1 MRRPPGLF
9 FAALALVTCRT
20 PPAPRPTSHPSAP
33 VQRANPARIRVA
45 RAPEDLLGGPNAAGR
60 FGDFVI
66 ENDHLRA
73 VIERLP
79 GGRSF
84 ALTGGSL
91 LDLAAREGDGFT
103 RDEIGQVFTLTGEF
117 PRQITYT
124 RESRAVAPDGT
135 ATLTFR
141 SDASAELEGVTEYVL
156 GPDAR
161 ALTIRTTLTRSPNAP
176 PVQGAT
182 LPLSVRLADAIQCGG
197 AAHWVPDF
205 GFARPSPTARY
216 AWIAGLG
223 HDTAYAFVGEQPFRG
238 PSSTHWINPAQGDT
252 DLWPGDHVTY
262 TRRIAASGRLDLVR
276 ALEHAGA
283 SLGNARVTVHVRA
296 LGEPVAD
303 ARVTLHPLVRN
314 DAGVI
319 ARTPV
324 MLATTDA
331 AGDATIPIA
340 PGEYRVSVTAP
351 GRRERSDALV
361 TVTARESPPASVEVA
376 LSPRSSLAI
385 HTRVDGDA
393 SPARVIIRGLD
404 GTPSPALGASGRA
417 DGAGDNV
424 ITDTRGEITVPLA
437 PGRYELTA
445 THGIAHSLATATV
458 TLAEGQRDAV
468 TLDLHR
474 VIARDGYVCGDFHQH
489 QAPSLDAPVSLRDRV
504 LADVAEGLDV
514 VASTDHNM
522 ASDLGETVREMGLE
536 NRLLTLA
543 GDEVSTDVASAPI
556 GHVNLFPI
564 PVDRDATRGGAPSFF
579 ELDVPTFLA
588 RARAWAPDAVIQV
601 NHPRAPGPTGMFSVV
616 RFNPRTGR
624 SEAPFAPHFDAIEVW
639 NGRWQSA
646 IDPVLDDWF
655 AMLRTGAR
663 ITATGNSDSHA
674 ITTQEAGYP
683 RTCLAVPD
691 ARAGHFTAAD
701 VTRALRE
708 TRDVF
713 VTDGPHVTVTDAE
726 GRSVIGRT
734 VRAPA
739 RLTVTV
745 TSPVWCA
752 AIGIDRLDSDGRR
765 AHLLTVNEM
774 ARDTV
779 RRRGTLDIPR
789 SLVRSPSPRF
799 VVVRALGYEPIP
811 VLAGEPP
818 LRPMAITN
826 PIWIE

>member
-1 MRRPPGLF
+1 
-9 FAALALVTCRT
+9 
-20 PPAPRPTSHPSAP
+20 
-33 VQRANPARIRVA
+33 VA
-45 RAPEDLLGGPNAAGR
+45 QAPEDLLGGPNAAGR
-60 FGDFVI
+60 FGDLVI

-84 ALTGGSL
+84 ALSGASL

-103 RDEIGQVFTLTGEF
+103 RDELGQVFTLIGEF

-141 SDASAELEGVTEYVL
+141 GEASGGVEGVTEYVL

-161 ALTIRTTLTRSPNAP
+161 ALTIRTTLTRSSNAP
-176 PVQGAT
+176 AVQGAT
-182 LPLSVRLADAIQCGG
+182 LPVSVRLADAIQCGG

-205 GFARPSPTARY
+205 GFARPTPDARF

-223 HDTAYAFVGEQPFRG
+223 HDTAYAFVGEGPFRG
-238 PSSTHWINPAQGDT
+238 PSSTHWINPSQGDV
-252 DLWPGDHVTY
+252 DLLPGDHVTY

-283 SLGNARVTVHVRA
+283 SLGSARVTVRVRA

-303 ARVTLHPLVRN
+303 ARVTLHPFVRD
-314 DAGVI
+314 DAGAVP
-319 ARTPV
+319 RTPV

-331 AGDATIPIA
+331 SGDATIPIA
-340 PGEYRVSVTAP
+340 PGEYRVSVSAP
-351 GRRERSDALV
+351 GRRERSDTPASV
-361 TVTARESPPASVEVA
+361 NARESSPASVEVA
-376 LSPRSSLAI
+376 LSPQSSLTI

-393 SPARVIIRGLD
+393 APARVILHGIE
-404 GTPSPALGASGRA
+404 GTPSPLLGASGRA

-424 ITDTRGEITVPLA
+424 ITDTHGEATISLA
-437 PGRYELTA
+437 PGRYALTA
-445 THGIAHSLATATV
+445 THGIAHSLATVTV
-458 TLAEGQRDAV
+458 TLAEGQRDTV
-468 TLDLHR
+468 TLDLNR

-522 ASDLGETVREMGLE
+522 ASDLSETAREMGIAE
-536 NRLLTLA
+536 RLLTLA

-588 RARAWAPDAVIQV
+588 QAREWAPDAVIQV
-601 NHPRAPGPTGMFSVV
+601 NHPRAPGPTGMFSIV
-616 RFNPRTGR
+616 RFDARTGR
-624 SEAPFAPHFDAIEVW
+624 AEAPFAPRFDAIEIW

-646 IDPVLDDWF
+646 IAPVLDDWF
-655 AMLRTGAR
+655 AMLRAGAR
-663 ITATGNSDSHA
+663 VTATGNSDSHA
-674 ITTQEAGYP
+674 ITTPEAGYP
-683 RTCLAVPD
+683 RTCVAVPD
-691 ARAGHFTAAD
+691 ARPGHFSAVD
-701 VTRALRE
+701 VVRALRE

-713 VTDGPHVTVTDAE
+713 VTDGPHITVTDTQ

-734 VRAPA
+734 LRAPV

-752 AIGIDRLDSDGRR
+752 AIGIERIDSDGHH
-765 AHLLTVNEM
+765 ANLFTANDVT
-774 ARDTV
+774 RDTV

-789 SLVRSPSPRF
+789 SRVRSSSPRF
-799 VVVRALGYEPIP
+799 VVVRALGYEAIP
-811 VLAGEPP
+811 VLAGDPP
-818 LRPMAITN
+818 LRPEAITN

>member
-20 PPAPRPTSHPSAP
+20 PPAPRPTAHTSAP
-33 VQRANPARIRVA
+33 VQRVNPARIRVA

-103 RDEIGQVFTLTGEF
+103 RDELGQVFTLLGEF

-124 RESRAVAPDGT
+124 RESHSVASDGT

-141 SDASAELEGVTEYVL
+141 SDPSANLEGVTEYVL

-161 ALTIRTTLTRSPNAP
+161 ALTIRTTLTRGPNAP
-176 PVQGAT
+176 LVQGAT

-205 GFARPSPTARY
+205 GFARPAPTARF

-238 PSSTHWINPAQGDT
+238 PSSTHWINPSQGDV
-252 DLWPGDHVTY
+252 DLWPGERVTY
-262 TRRIAASGRLDLVR
+262 TRRIAASGHLDLVR

-296 LGEPVAD
+296 PLGEPVAD
-303 ARVTLHPLVRN
+303 ARVTLHPLLRD
-314 DAGVI
+314 DAGVVPS
-319 ARTPV
+319 APV

-331 AGDATIPIA
+331 SGDATIPLA

-351 GRRERSDALV
+351 GRHERSDAPV
-361 TVTARESPPASVEVA
+361 TITAREASPASVEVA
-376 LSPRSSLAI
+376 LSPRSSLVIRA
-385 HTRVDGDA
+385 RADGVP

-404 GTPSPALGASGRA
+404 GTPSPLLGASGRA

-424 ITDTRGEITVPLA
+424 ITDARGEITVPLA

-458 TLAEGQRDAV
+458 TLTEGQRDTV
-468 TLDLHR
+468 TLDLRR

-522 ASDLGETVREMGLE
+522 ASDLGETVREMGLAGQ
-536 NRLLTLA
+536 LLTLA

-564 PVDRDATRGGAPSFF
+564 PVDRDAARGGAPSFF
-579 ELDVPTFLA
+579 DLDVPTFLA
-588 RARAWAPDAVIQV
+588 RARAWAPDAVVQV

-616 RFNPRTGR
+616 HFNPRTGR
-624 SEAPFAPHFDAIEVW
+624 AEAPFDPHFDAVEIW

-646 IDPVLDDWF
+646 IAPVLDDWF
-655 AMLRTGAR
+655 AMLRAGAR
-663 ITATGNSDSHA
+663 VTATGNSDSHA

-691 ARAGHFTAAD
+691 ATQFTAAD

-713 VTDGPHVTVTDAE
+713 VTDGPHVTVTDAQ
-726 GRSVIGRT
+726 GRSVIGRA

-745 TSPVWCA
+745 TSARWCA
-752 AIGIDRLDSDGRR
+752 ATDLERIDSDGRR
-765 AHLLTVNEM
+765 ARLVTVNDVT
-774 ARDTV
+774 RDTV
-779 RRRGTLDIPR
+779 RQRGTLDIPR
-789 SLVRSPSPRF
+789 AAVRSPSPRF
-799 VVVRALGYEPIP
+799 VVVRAFGDGAIP
-811 VLAGEPP
+811 VLAGDPP
-818 LRPMAITN
+818 LRPEAITN